1 MDLEKVEE
9 PEIKLPTSI
18 ESWKKQENSIKTS
31 TSASLTILMPLTVW
45 NTTVE
50 NWKILKV
57 IGIADHITCLLRN
70 LYAGPEATIRTE
82 HVTMDWFKIGERVHQ
97 SCILLLCLFNLYAKY
112 IMQNNEL
119 DESQSE
125 IKIARRNVNNLRYA
139 DDTALVAESKE
150 ELKSLLMRVKEE
162 SEKASL
168 KLSIKKTKIM
178 APSPIT
184 SWQIEGG
191 NVAAVIDF
199 LFWGSKITVDDDCSH
214 EIRR

>member
-31 TSASLTILMPLTVW
+31 TSASLTTLMPLTVW

-57 IGIADHITCLLRN
+57 IGIADHIACLLRN

-112 IMQNNEL
+112 KLPDAQVSFRKGRGTRYQIASICWIIEKAREFHKNIYFCFIDYTKAVVTVWITTYCGKFLQKCYYQTTLPASGETCMQIKKQQLEL
-119 DESQSE
+119 DMEQQTGF
-125 IKIARRNVNNLRYA
+125 K
-139 DDTALVAESKE
+139 
-150 ELKSLLMRVKEE
+150 
-162 SEKASL
+162 
-168 KLSIKKTKIM
+168 
-178 APSPIT
+178 
-184 SWQIEGG
+184 
-191 NVAAVIDF
+191 
-199 LFWGSKITVDDDCSH
+199 
-214 EIRR
+214 

>member
-125 IKIARRNVNNLRYA
+125 IKIARRNIKNVSA
-139 DDTALVAESKE
+139 DH
-150 ELKSLLMRVKEE
+150 RHR
-162 SEKASL
+162 
-168 KLSIKKTKIM
+168 
-178 APSPIT
+178 
-184 SWQIEGG
+184 GG
-191 NVAAVIDF
+191 RSA
-199 LFWGSKITVDDDCSH
+199 GVDGHSG
-214 EIRR
+214 